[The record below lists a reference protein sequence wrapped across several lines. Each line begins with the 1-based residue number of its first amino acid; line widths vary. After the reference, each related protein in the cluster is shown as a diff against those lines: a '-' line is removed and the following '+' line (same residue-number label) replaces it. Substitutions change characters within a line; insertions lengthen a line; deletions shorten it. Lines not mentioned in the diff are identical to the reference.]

1 MKLWFGNIIHDD
13 TRQLAGP
20 AGRGYL
26 RRNQFRGRECLES
39 SCLLISW
46 YNLLYQFL
54 LSICLGEWDSPTW
67 PSWTCR
73 TWVICWITLNLHLNL
88 IFVSWFKWRVLH
100 IFVAI
105 SNSLLFKSSESMKL
119 TEADVK
125 QMRTNRMFSGYPV
138 PDQSRSH
145 TFWSAVVNSFLEEHQ
160 FEDIAHVLAR
170 TWFSFVTKQVP
181 LWSFL
186 TCGPM
191 CSSKLGFNPTVLPSS
206 AQGLSWIGRKPSCR
220 RGLDGRI
227 WN

>member
-1 MKLWFGNIIHDD
+1 M
-13 TRQLAGP
+13 
-20 AGRGYL
+20 
-26 RRNQFRGRECLES
+26 
-39 SCLLISW
+39 
-46 YNLLYQFL
+46 
-54 LSICLGEWDSPTW
+54 
-67 PSWTCR
+67 
-73 TWVICWITLNLHLNL
+73 

-170 TWFSFVTKQVP
+170 TWFSFVTKQVVP
-181 LWSFL
+181 LWPFL
-186 TCGPM
+186 TYGPM
-191 CSSKLGFNPTVLPSS
+191 CSSKLGFNPPSLLGS
-206 AQGLSWIGRKPSCR
+206 TNPCPIAVHMEPCQAPRKDSVELVESPR
-220 RGLDGRI
+220 VAEDWMGGFGI
-227 WN
+227 K